1 MVVASGFIEA
11 NQAGD
16 AEKVSEELKTRSIE
30 VTDMKGEKV
39 VFLVERETVGEIKK
53 ILDSLRDID
62 GVRSVYLAYYSL
74 EGSDEEVKD
83 MLPLNTQ

>member
-16 AEKVSEELKTRSIE
+16 AEKVALELKQREIE
-30 VTDMKGEKV
+30 VSDMKGEKV
-39 VFLVERETVGEIKK
+39 VFLIERETAAEIKK
-53 ILDSLRDID
+53 TLDSLKDIE
-62 GVRSVYLAYYSL
+62 GVRSVYLAYFSL
-74 EGSDEEVKD
+74 EGSDEDVKD